1 MALAAAARPLQGTHQ
16 LSQKAPGW
24 QLANVSTPSIGSL
37 LCATM
42 GTARKVRMP
51 L

>member
-1 MALAAAARPLQGTHQ
+1 MLTLANAAEAHQ

-24 QLANVSTPSIGSL
+24 QLASVSTPSIGSL
-37 LCATM
+37 LCATI